1 MTTKDKNS
9 KGAVTTGVLAAL
21 AASSCCIPPVIA
33 AIAGVGGAAGTLS
46 WMEPLRPYLIG
57 LAVIAIGYAW
67 YSHLKPKKDDDPMAI
82 GCGCD
87 IEKPKWYQTKGFLV
101 GMTLF
106 AAISIGFPYY
116 SGIFF
121 PDSKQEVVISDS
133 SKLQKINV
141 SIDGMTCDACQHH
154 VNSAVNALP
163 GIVVVNSSYKKG
175 NAEVEFDNT
184 QTNIAEIEKA
194 INSTGYKVVD
204 TENSTSANG
213 EEKHVCGPSCGPNG
227 CGN

>member
-1 MTTKDKNS
+1 MNNQNKKPQ
-9 KGAVTTGVLAAL
+9 KGAVATGILAAL

-67 YSHLKPKKDDDPMAI
+67 YSHLKPKKDDD
-82 GCGCD
+82 CGCE
-87 IEKPKWYQTKGFLV
+87 IEKPKFYQTKGFLV
-101 GMTLF
+101 GITLF
-106 AAISIGFPYY
+106 ATLSITFPYY
-116 SGIFF
+116 SGIFYS
-121 PDSKQEVVISDS
+121 DSKQEVIISDNS
-133 SKLQKINV
+133 SIQKINI

-163 GIVVVNSSYKKG
+163 GIVAVNSSYEKG

-184 QTNIAEIEKA
+184 QTTVVEIEKA

-204 TENSTSANG
+204 TENITPAHG
-213 EEKHVCGPSCGPNG
+213 EEGHVCGPNG